1 MGSVDDSACQSKTRS
16 TFTTTTGGVMTV
28 EVGAVTGEL
37 EAVTRPKER
46 TLEVLVRYAGAKE
59 WYTVEGSPIVLEN
72 TAGLSSFK
80 LCELH
85 KRVVRHLTV
94 PGAIVNGN
102 EEPTSLREYS
112 LTIDEG

>member
-1 MGSVDDSACQSKTRS
+1 MGSVDNSACQSKTRS
-16 TFTTTTGGVMTV
+16 AFTTTTGGVMTV
-28 EVGAVTGEL
+28 EVGGVTGEL
-37 EAVTRPKER
+37 EAVTGPKEGP
-46 TLEVLVRYAGAKE
+46 LEVLVRYAGAEE

-72 TAGLSSFK
+72 TAGLYSFN

>member
-1 MGSVDDSACQSKTRS
+1 
-16 TFTTTTGGVMTV
+16 MTV

-37 EAVTRPKER
+37 EAVTRPKEGA
-46 TLEVLVRYAGAKE
+46 LEVLVRYAGAEE

-72 TAGLSSFK
+72 TASLSSFK

-85 KRVVRHLTV
+85 KHVVRHLTV